1 MIRQILIIC
10 LMLIPFFSLFL
21 RIPTVETESVTAM
34 ANTVGLTVILSG
46 VNVWLSMTFAW
57 WLLWTESRWRNALE
71 WLVFLPLF
79 IPMLATLF
87 GLYLILAESG
97 LIGTYVGVMISLLV
111 VTLPYSIRLA
121 SNGMAVIGR
130 PLLEQARLL
139 PFKRRILFVLF
150 PLFSRTMRTIA
161 LFTTVILLSQFAL
174 IQLIGAGLIPT
185 VTTELYQSYAGNNRN
200 LALSNTWMLI
210 LIPVLIYFLLSV
222 MSRWTVRILKGR
234 LQ

>member
-1 MIRQILIIC
+1 MIRQGFIL
-10 LMLIPFFSLFL
+10 LIALFPFVSLFL
-21 RIPTVETESVTAM
+21 VAPSMEIGNVESIVHTI
-34 ANTVGLTVILSG
+34 GLTIILSG
-46 VNVWLSMTFAW
+46 INVWLATTFAW
-57 WLLWTESRWRNALE
+57 WLLWTESRWKSVIE

-87 GLYLILAESG
+87 GLYLILAEVG
-97 LIGTYVGVMISLLV
+97 LIGTYIGVIIALLV
-111 VTLPYSIRLA
+111 VTIPYSIRLA
-121 SNGMAVIGR
+121 YNGMAVIGR

-139 PFKRRILFVLF
+139 PMSRRVVYVLY
-150 PLFSRTMRTIA
+150 PLFSRMMRTIA

-185 VTTELYQSYAGNNRN
+185 VTTELYQSYAGNNRS

-210 LIPVLIYFLLSV
+210 LFPVVIYFLLSGWN
-222 MSRWTVRILKGR
+222 RWMVRMLKGR

>member
-1 MIRQILIIC
+1 MIRQGFIL
-10 LMLIPFFSLFL
+10 LIALFPFVSLFL
-21 RIPTVETESVTAM
+21 VAPSMEIGNVESIVH
-34 ANTVGLTVILSG
+34 TVGLTIILSG
-46 VNVWLSMTFAW
+46 INVWLATTFAW
-57 WLLWTESRWRNALE
+57 WLLWTESRWKSVIE

-87 GLYLILAESG
+87 GLYLILAEVG
-97 LIGTYVGVMISLLV
+97 LIGTYVGVILALLV
-111 VTLPYSIRLA
+111 VTIPYSIRLA
-121 SNGMAVIGR
+121 YNGMAVIGR

-139 PFKRRILFVLF
+139 PMSRRVVYVLY
-150 PLFSRTMRTIA
+150 PLFSRMMRTIA

-185 VTTELYQSYAGNNRN
+185 VTTELYQSYAGNNRS

-210 LIPVLIYFLLSV
+210 LFPVVIYFLLSGWN
-222 MSRWTVRILKGR
+222 RWMVRMLKGR

>member
-1 MIRQILIIC
+1 MIRQVLIIS
-10 LMLIPFFSLFL
+10 LVLIPFVSLFL
-21 RIPTVETESVTAM
+21 AIPAIEFENREAIFHSI
-34 ANTVGLTVILSG
+34 GLIVLLSAI
-46 VNVWLSMTFAW
+46 NVWLATAFAW
-57 WLLWTESRWRNALE
+57 WLLWTESKWRYILE

-87 GLYLILAESG
+87 GLYLILAEAG
-97 LIGTYVGVMISLLV
+97 LIGTYIGVSLGLLV

-121 SNGMAVIGR
+121 YNGMAVIGR
-130 PLLEQARLL
+130 PLLEQAQLL
-139 PFKRRILFVLF
+139 PMRRRFIYVLF

-185 VTTELYQSYAGNNRN
+185 VTTELYQSYAGNNLS

-210 LIPVLIYFLLSV
+210 FFPVLIYFLLSGW
-222 MSRWTVRILKGR
+222 SRWMVRMLKGR

>member
-1 MIRQILIIC
+1 MIRQGFILFIA
-10 LMLIPFFSLFL
+10 LLPFVSLFL
-21 RIPTVETESVTAM
+21 VVPSMEIENSEAIFH
-34 ANTVGLTVILSG
+34 TVGLTIILSG
-46 VNVWLSMTFAW
+46 INVWLATTFAW
-57 WLLWTESRWRNALE
+57 WLLWTESRWRSVIE

-87 GLYLILAESG
+87 GLYLILAELG
-97 LIGTYVGVMISLLV
+97 LIGTYIGVMLALLV
-111 VTLPYSIRLA
+111 VTIPYSIRLA
-121 SNGMAVIGR
+121 YNGMAVIGR

-139 PFKRRILFVLF
+139 PMSRRVVYVLY
-150 PLFSRTMRTIA
+150 PLFSRMMRTIA

-185 VTTELYQSYAGNNRN
+185 VTTELYQSYAGNNRS

-210 LIPVLIYFLLSV
+210 LFPVVIYFLLSGWN
-222 MSRWTVRILKGR
+222 RWMVRMLKGR

>member
-1 MIRQILIIC
+1 MIRQLIIIC
-10 LMLIPFFSLFL
+10 FILIPFITLFQAV
-21 RIPTVETESVTAM
+21 PTAEIGNDMTM
-34 ANTVGLTVILSG
+34 LNTIGLTFILSA
-46 VNVWLSMTFAW
+46 VNVWLSMAFAW
-57 WLLWTESRWRNALE
+57 WLLWTESRWRHVLE

-79 IPMLATLF
+79 IPMLAMLF
-87 GLYLILAESG
+87 GLYLILAEAG
-97 LIGTYVGVMISLLV
+97 LIGTYIGVVIALLI

-121 SNGMAVIGR
+121 YNGMAVIGR

-139 PFKRRILFVLF
+139 TVKRRLVYVLF
-150 PLFSRTMRTIA
+150 PLFSQTMRTIV

-174 IQLIGAGLIPT
+174 VQLIGAGLIPT

-210 LIPVLIYFLLSV
+210 IIPVLLYFLLSGL
-222 MSRWTVRILKGR
+222 SQWTVRFLKGR

>member
-1 MIRQILIIC
+1 MIRQAFLLLIV
-10 LMLIPFFSLFL
+10 LLPFVSLFL
-21 RIPTVETESVTAM
+21 VAPSLEIGNIESVIH
-34 ANTVGLTVILSG
+34 TVGLTIILSG
-46 VNVWLSMTFAW
+46 INVWLATTFAW
-57 WLLWTESRWRNALE
+57 WLLWTESRWKSVIE

-87 GLYLILAESG
+87 GLYLILAEVG
-97 LIGTYVGVMISLLV
+97 LIGTYVGVILALLV
-111 VTLPYSIRLA
+111 VTIPYSIRLA
-121 SNGMAVIGR
+121 YNGMAVIGR

-139 PFKRRILFVLF
+139 PMSRRVVYVLY

-185 VTTELYQSYAGNNRN
+185 VTTELYQSYAGNNRS

-210 LIPVLIYFLLSV
+210 LFPVVIYFLLSGWN
-222 MSRWTVRILKGR
+222 RWMVRMLKGR